1 MPQDINVPHIAECV
15 QIDLVVIFVTV
26 LLPGQ
31 TPYREELH
39 PVTEYKLCIQYQLRD
54 ARRTSV
60 VAVQGKV

>member
-1 MPQDINVPHIAECV
+1 MPKDIDVPHIAECV

-39 PVTEYKLCIQYQLRD
+39 PVTEYKLCILYQLRD
-54 ARRTSV
+54 ARETSV
-60 VAVQGKV
+60 EGVQGEV